1 MRAEF
6 RRPIAG
12 SRGAAA
18 PLAAGGNPGREQIL
32 PIAPGPAYAPGSGAG
47 HKKESVMLW
56 NSSYETAIASVDEQH
71 KELLRQ
77 VDILLDTTQSD
88 RAEATLN
95 FLGQYVV
102 KHFAHEESL
111 QAKSRYPK
119 AAEHKKL
126 HTDLIATYKELRADM
141 EKNPAKQ
148 GMHVMKISRILMQ
161 WLAEHIKGADKEF
174 AQYYKQ
180 QA

>member
-1 MRAEF
+1 M
-6 RRPIAG
+6 
-12 SRGAAA
+12 
-18 PLAAGGNPGREQIL
+18 Q
-32 PIAPGPAYAPGSGAG
+32 
-47 HKKESVMLW
+47 LW
-56 NSSYETAIASVDEQH
+56 NSSYETGIASVDEQH
-71 KELLRQ
+71 KELFRQ
-77 VDILLDTTQSD
+77 VEVLLDPSQSD

-102 KHFAHEESL
+102 KHFSHEEML

-126 HTDLIATYKELRADM
+126 HTDLIATYKGLRADM
-141 EKNPAKQ
+141 EKNPGKQ
-148 GMHVMKISRILMQ
+148 SLHVMKISRILMQ

-180 QA
+180 QP